1 MDGSKAMIQQHGGH
15 LNVGDIIEI
24 RDKTNGGHFYGLTAE
39 CVESDGHDEYPYR
52 CTVRL
57 PEGMEAHRHVVSEEI
72 EEDAMVYEDYW
83 PAHYVI
89 ISRSK

>member
-1 MDGSKAMIQQHGGH
+1 MDRGKAMIQQHGGH

-24 RDKTNGGHFYGLTAE
+24 RDKTDGGHFYGLTAE

-52 CTVRL
+52 CTVRMTDGSIY
-57 PEGMEAHRHVVSEEI
+57 PN
-72 EEDAMVYEDYW
+72 YW

-89 ISRSK
+89 ISRAK

>member
-1 MDGSKAMIQQHGGH
+1 MDRSKAMIQQHGGH

-24 RDKTNGGHFYGLTAE
+24 RDEGTFYGLTAE
-39 CVESDGHDEYPYR
+39 CVQSDGHDEYPYR

-57 PEGMEAHRHVVSEEI
+57 PEGMETHRNAPEDPDP
-72 EEDAMVYEDYW
+72 DAMVYEDYW

-89 ISRSK
+89 ISRAK